1 MPSKKEKIALVPKKE
16 KRAVAVAFILIAA
29 LFFIASIQTQYQPFE
44 FLMNMENFWLFIFED
59 LLPPQMGDSHTI
71 AQGVLQTIC
80 MAVAASLLSTIV
92 SLVLAFL
99 GSNTTA
105 PFWPLKKI
113 IRFIASIQRNIPSMI
128 WTFLLIMAFG
138 IGNVVGALALFI
150 TTCGF
155 LIRSFIETIDEVG
168 AESLEAVQSVGA
180 GRFSIITQVIIPASL
195 PGFISWLLYSL
206 EVNIR
211 SSTLVGAVGGGG
223 IGLIMMGYIKQFR
236 YHSAM
241 GVILLIAVIV
251 ILVDMLTNF
260 LRKKVLT

>member
-1 MPSKKEKIALVPKKE
+1 MRNPEKILLTPKRE
-16 KRAVAVAFILIAA
+16 KRAATVSFLIVAA
-29 LFFIASIQTQYQPFE
+29 LFLLATAQTQFQPFE
-44 FLMNMENFWLFIFED
+44 FLMSMENFWLFIFED
-59 LLPPQMGDSHTI
+59 LLPPKIADFGTI
-71 AQGVLQTIC
+71 AEGILQTVC
-80 MAVAASLLSTIV
+80 MAIAASMISAVI
-92 SLVLAFL
+92 SLVFAFL

-105 PFWPLKKI
+105 PWKPLKKI
-113 IRFIASIQRNIPSMI
+113 IRFLASLQRNIPSMI

-138 IGNVVGALALFI
+138 IGTVVGALALLI

-168 AESLEAVQSVGA
+168 GESLEALQAVGA
-180 GRFSIITQVIIPASL
+180 GRLTTITQVIIPASL
-195 PGFISWLLYSL
+195 PGFLSWLLYSL

-223 IGLIMMGYIKQFR
+223 IGLVMMGYIKQFR

-241 GVILLIAVIV
+241 GVILLIAGIV

-260 LRKKVLT
+260 LRKKVLA

>member
-1 MPSKKEKIALVPKKE
+1 MRDKKERIAVIPKKE
-16 KRAVAVAFILIAA
+16 KRAAMAAFFIVAVLFLIAT
-29 LFFIASIQTQYQPFE
+29 LQTKFQPFE
-44 FLMNMENFWLFIFED
+44 FLVNMENFWLFIFED
-59 LLPPQMGDSHTI
+59 LLPPQIADMSTI
-71 AQGVLQTIC
+71 AEGVLQTVC
-80 MAVAASLLSTIV
+80 MAIAASLLSTVV
-92 SLVLAFL
+92 SLALAFL

-105 PFWPLKKI
+105 PFRTLKKI

-138 IGNVVGALALFI
+138 IGTVVGALALFI

-168 AESLEAVQSVGA
+168 SESLEGLKSVGA
-180 GRFSIITQVIIPASL
+180 GRLSVITQVIIPASL

-241 GVILLIAVIV
+241 GVILLIAAIV
-251 ILVDMLTNF
+251 ILVDILTNY
-260 LRKKVLT
+260 LRKKVLA